1 MIHAHR
7 SMTTARIS
15 PRRFLF
21 TLPFMLLNTLFMLYH
36 VLMIINT
43 GNRTDIP
50 AFYSRWFMNRIR
62 AGYIMVRNPYA
73 PQNIT
78 KYPLVPDVID
88 ILCFGT
94 KNPEPMLKHLSE
106 LTAYHQFWSVTIT
119 PYDKDIEPHVPDK
132 TNVMDSFCKL
142 SSVVDIKSV
151 SWRYDPVFLNEKYDI
166 DFHIRSFSNM
176 CAKLESSIDNCVVSF
191 IDLYEK
197 TKRNFRGIR
206 EVSHNEQEFLIEK
219 FVEIAA
225 KHGIK
230 IITCCEDPKLGALGA
245 DVSGCMNKS
254 ILERACGFSLDIPQS
269 SLSRLMTREGCN
281 CLIGNDIGAYNTCG
295 HGCLYCYANYDSK
308 TVAANIKKHNPES
321 PLLIGRPGPEDI
333 IRDARIEVYR
343 DLQIKWL

>member
-7 SMTTARIS
+7 SMTTARIYL
-15 PRRFLF
+15 RRFFFAIFF
-21 TLPFMLLNTLFMLYH
+21 TLLNTLLMLYH

-43 GNRTDIP
+43 GNRTDVP

-62 AGYIMVRNPYA
+62 AGYVMVRNPYA

-78 KYPLVPDVID
+78 KYPLAPDVID

-94 KNPEPMLKHLSE
+94 KNPGPMLKHLFE
-106 LTAYHQFWSVTIT
+106 LAAYHQFWSVTIT

-132 TNVMDSFCKL
+132 AKVIDSFCKL
-142 SSVVDIKSV
+142 SSVVGIKSV

-166 DFHIRSFSNM
+166 DFHIRAFSSM
-176 CAKLESSIDNCVVSF
+176 CTKLEGSTDNCVVSF

-197 TKRNFRGIR
+197 TKRNFRSIR

-230 IITCCEDPKLGALGA
+230 IITCCEDPKLAALGA
-245 DVSGCMNKS
+245 DVSGCMSKS

-269 SLSRLMTREGCN
+269 SLSRLMTREGCD

-308 TVAANIKKHNPES
+308 TVAANIKKHDPES

-333 IRDARIEVYR
+333 IRDARIEVYKNM
-343 DLQIKWL
+343 QIRWL

>member
-1 MIHAHR
+1 
-7 SMTTARIS
+7 
-15 PRRFLF
+15 
-21 TLPFMLLNTLFMLYH
+21 
-36 VLMIINT
+36 MIINT

-62 AGYIMVRNPYA
+62 AGYVMVRNPYA

-106 LTAYHQFWSVTIT
+106 LTTYHQFWSVTIT

-132 TNVMDSFCKL
+132 ANVMDSFCRL
-142 SSVVDIKSV
+142 SSVVGIKSV
-151 SWRYDPVFLNEKYDI
+151 SWRYDPVFLNERYDI
-166 DFHIRSFSNM
+166 DFHIRAFSSM
-176 CAKLESSIDNCVVSF
+176 CTKLEGSTDNCVVSF

-197 TKRNFRGIR
+197 TKRNFHGIREVSQR

-230 IITCCEDPKLGALGA
+230 VITCCEDPKLASLGA

-254 ILERACGFSLDIPQS
+254 ILERACRFSLDIPQS
-269 SLSRLMTREGCN
+269 SLS
-281 CLIGNDIGAYNTCG
+281 DIGAYNTCG

-308 TVAANIKKHNPES
+308 TVAANIKKHDPES

-333 IRDARIEVYR
+333 IRDARLEVYK